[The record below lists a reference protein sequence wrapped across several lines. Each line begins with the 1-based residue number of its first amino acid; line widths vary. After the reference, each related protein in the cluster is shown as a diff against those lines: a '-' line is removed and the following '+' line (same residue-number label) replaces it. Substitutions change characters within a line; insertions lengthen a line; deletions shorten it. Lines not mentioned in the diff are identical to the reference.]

1 MGLFSNSFFLPL
13 FPLVMQ
19 DDADWSTLGVKEVS
33 SAIMYFLVLFYHVLC
48 ILLFKNELY
57 NLFLQ
62 GQKLMMMGTA
72 DEIVKSPEKGTVFV
86 EDLPEEEQVV
96 AVVSFCC
103 FSLYVHINS

>member
-1 MGLFSNSFFLPL
+1 
-13 FPLVMQ
+13 MQ

-33 SAIMYFLVLFYHVLC
+33 GGRVCFQYYSTIFHMPFYLNDLH
-48 ILLFKNELY
+48 NP
-57 NLFLQ
+57 FLQ

-96 AVVSFCC
+96 AVVSFTC
-103 FSLYVHINS
+103 FSL